1 MDTLGK
7 AQLTEE
13 IAPQQAVVAYVPRE
27 EIITVLRDPEAQPEL
42 ELQFAGGDEP
52 SRISM
57 EWSRNELEDLL
68 ARATGDTVVLTFDRD
83 ELASAFADVEAHG
96 LRERALVFAVAATGA
111 LGVGAGIANAQL
123 ANPDSGGPA
132 VTSVSAGSYTDA
144 SSGGGYA
151 AAAAT
156 TPAADMISDAASGG
170 YAAAAAAGSAAD
182 SMVTDASS
190 GAGYTAAATGSA
202 ADSMVT
208 DASSG
213 AGYAVAATGSA
224 ADSLRTDASSGAG
237 YAATETGSAADSI
250 RTDASS
256 GAGYT
261 AAATGSAADTMLSDA
276 SSGAGYAATAEG
288 SAAESTIPS
297 SIRGHMPPPGASSGA
312 TFSVQS
318 PDATDTFIVGGVLLT
333 LAGAAFASRRTRPP
347 VQPA

>member
-13 IAPQQAVVAYVPRE
+13 IAPQQAVVAHVPRE
-27 EIITVLRDPEAQPEL
+27 EIMTVLQDPESQPEL
-42 ELQFAGGDEP
+42 QLEFAGGDEP

-123 ANPDSGGPA
+123 ANAGSGGPA
-132 VTSVSAGSYTDA
+132 VTSVAGGSYTDA

-170 YAAAAAAGSAAD
+170 YTGAAAAGSAAD
-182 SMVTDASS
+182 SMITDAAS
-190 GAGYTAAATGSA
+190 GAGYAAAATGSA
-202 ADSMVT
+202 ADTMVT

-213 AGYAVAATGSA
+213 AGYAAAA
-224 ADSLRTDASSGAG
+224 
-237 YAATETGSAADSI
+237 TGSAADSI

-256 GAGYT
+256 GAGYA
-261 AAATGSAADTMLSDA
+261 AAATGSAADSIRTDA
-276 SSGAGYAATAEG
+276 SSGAGYAAAETG
-288 SAAESTIPS
+288 SAADSILTDVS
-297 SIRGHMPPPGASSGA
+297 SAGGYTAPAASSGA
-312 TFSVQS
+312 TFSIHS
-318 PDATDTFIVGGVLLT
+318 PDTTDTFIIGGVLLT
-333 LAGAAFASRRTRPP
+333 LVGATFASRRTRPP

>member
-27 EIITVLRDPEAQPEL
+27 EIMTVLQDPDAQPEL
-42 ELQFAGGDEP
+42 ELQFTGGDEP

-83 ELASAFADVEAHG
+83 ELASAFAEVEAHG

-123 ANPDSGGPA
+123 ANPGDGGPV
-132 VTSVSAGSYTDA
+132 VTSVAAGSYTDA
-144 SSGGGYA
+144 SSGAGYA

-170 YAAAAAAGSAAD
+170 GYAVAAEGSAADTMLSDASSGAGYAAAASGSAAD
-182 SMVTDASS
+182 TMVTDASSGAGYTAAASGSAADTMVTDASS

-202 ADSMVT
+202 ADSLLT
-208 DASSG
+208 DVSS
-213 AGYAVAATGSA
+213 AG
-224 ADSLRTDASSGAG
+224 
-237 YAATETGSAADSI
+237 
-250 RTDASS
+250 
-256 GAGYT
+256 GYT
-261 AAATGSAADTMLSDA
+261 APAA
-276 SSGAGYAATAEG
+276 
-288 SAAESTIPS
+288 
-297 SIRGHMPPPGASSGA
+297 ASSGA
-312 TFSVQS
+312 TFSIHK
-318 PDATDTFIVGGVLLT
+318 PDTTDTFIIGGVLLT
-333 LAGAAFASRRTRPP
+333 LVGATFASRRTRPP